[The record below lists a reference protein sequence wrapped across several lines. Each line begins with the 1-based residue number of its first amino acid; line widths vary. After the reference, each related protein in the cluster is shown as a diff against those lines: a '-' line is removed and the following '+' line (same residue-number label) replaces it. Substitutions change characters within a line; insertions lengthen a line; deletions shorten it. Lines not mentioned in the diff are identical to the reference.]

1 MTTFTALKF
10 TAAQKANTVSAVQ
23 ARRNKLAQRLAE
35 QASLA
40 KAVQA
45 GTQFTAT
52 RLRTVKDEQTGERT
66 AVEVNKKVKAWWFT
80 ADNGKLAL
88 SVRYGARQLEL
99 AKGKYAIEVANE
111 RELLATLDVVR
122 EAVLAGQLDAAIEAV
137 SNKVRAGFGN

>member
-10 TAAQKANTVSAVQ
+10 TAAQKASTVSAVQ
-23 ARRNKLAQRLAE
+23 ARRNKLAQRLVE
-35 QASLA
+35 QAALA

-52 RLRTVKDEQTGERT
+52 RLRTVRDDQTGERT

-111 RELLATLDVVR
+111 GELLKTLDVVR

>member
-35 QASLA
+35 QASLV